1 MVLLRK
7 MLIIKKEEGI
17 VRYRV
22 YTSDKEYEIFV
33 EAMDEETINCIK
45 DTGEDVSF
53 TAAQDEYNYCFQ
65 RSAKLDNKVYILLTV
80 CAFLFVMLSGA
91 IKKLSEFAIPQTKNQ
106 LIVEG
111 GYIVILTLSVA
122 TFIIILVKLI
132 GLLRGIKLSRFDSYE
147 ILNKDMLRKEKKQV
161 IKYICMMYEQC
172 RSENNRLIEA
182 QYKHFNQCVKLMVI
196 NIVLLLVSAIY
207 VCFL

>member
-1 MVLLRK
+1 
-7 MLIIKKEEGI
+7 
-17 VRYRV
+17 
-22 YTSDKEYEIFV
+22 
-33 EAMDEETINCIK
+33 
-45 DTGEDVSF
+45 
-53 TAAQDEYNYCFQ
+53 
-65 RSAKLDNKVYILLTV
+65 
-80 CAFLFVMLSGA
+80 MLSGA

-182 QYKHFNQCVKLMVI
+182 QYKQFNQCVKLMVI